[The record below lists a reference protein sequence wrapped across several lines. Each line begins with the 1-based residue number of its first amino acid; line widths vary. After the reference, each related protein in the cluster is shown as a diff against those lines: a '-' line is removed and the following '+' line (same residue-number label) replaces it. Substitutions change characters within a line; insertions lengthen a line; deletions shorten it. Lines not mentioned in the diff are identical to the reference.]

1 MDDMTLTALAAE
13 IADCRA
19 KAEAHAQSLS
29 HLHGRLRLLE
39 DEMTRRQQPPEDWE

>member
-13 IADCRA
+13 IADCRS

-29 HLHGRLRLLE
+29 HLHGRLRMLE
-39 DEMTRRQQPPEDWE
+39 EEMVRRQQPPEDWE